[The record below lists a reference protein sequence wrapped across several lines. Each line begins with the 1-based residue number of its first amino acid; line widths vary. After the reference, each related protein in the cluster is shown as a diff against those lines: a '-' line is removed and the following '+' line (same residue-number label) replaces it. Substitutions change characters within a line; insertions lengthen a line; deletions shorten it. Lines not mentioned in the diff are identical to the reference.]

1 MTKIA
6 FETVNER
13 PVQTRVENEF
23 LDVVAKLAGTED
35 TLKFTV
41 PSKTDAEKKALRIA
55 LQHLTQAGNEAGVTV
70 RRIPTDNG
78 DGTTS
83 VTFWAV
89 EKIRKTPK
97 TAKPVK
103 K

>member
-23 LDVVAKLAGTED
+23 LDVVAKMAGTED
-35 TLKFTV
+35 TLKFTL
-41 PSKTDAEKKALRIA
+41 PNKTDADKKAVRIA
-55 LQHLTQAGNEAGVTV
+55 LQHLTQAGNAADVTV
-70 RRIPTDNG
+70 RRVTEDNG
-78 DGTTS
+78 DGTAS
-83 VTFWAV
+83 ITFWAV